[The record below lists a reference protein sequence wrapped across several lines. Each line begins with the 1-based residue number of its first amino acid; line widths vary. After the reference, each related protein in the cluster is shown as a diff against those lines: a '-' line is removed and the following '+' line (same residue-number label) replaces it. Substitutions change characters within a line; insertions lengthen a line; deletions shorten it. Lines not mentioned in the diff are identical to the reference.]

1 MALLEVRDLR
11 VTYSPRDSAAVRA
24 VDRVSFEVHDGEFVG
39 LLGESGCGKSTLG
52 NAVLRLLDRPAAI
65 TGGTIRFDG
74 RNVTTT
80 AEDELRS
87 LRWVDLSTVFQ
98 SSMNSLNPVITV
110 RRQFADTFAAHP
122 DALGND
128 LDGEARAAELLEM
141 VSLDRSVLRRFA
153 HELSGGMKQRVA
165 LALALALVLEPR
177 FVLLDEPT
185 TGLDVVVQR
194 EILDRLREL
203 QARLGFAVLFI
214 SHDLGTVIELADRVT
229 VMYAGEIVE
238 DQPAAEMVARHLHP
252 YSAGLLGS
260 YADPRDEVVEVEFI
274 PGRPPDLSQSHAGCL
289 FQPRCPVAVDACRTV
304 HPELL
309 PASRGQVRCLLVEQ
323 STDRS
328 VLETA
333 AALRHRDQLFAAGPS
348 VRIDAAPVLVVDG
361 VSKVYK
367 TRRGLST
374 TLTQAVDDV
383 SFALRPG
390 QVTALVGQS
399 GSGKTTIAR
408 ILTGVERPTA
418 GSIHFKDAP
427 VDRLR
432 RRALRKYRRHV
443 QLIFQDPFSALNPT
457 RTVAYALS
465 RPLRNHLGLDRPQ
478 AQARAAELLE
488 TVGMSPPEQYLDK
501 LPHQLSGGQRQR
513 VIIAR
518 ALAPEPE
525 VLIAD
530 EPISMLDVSIRAE
543 IIALL
548 DTLVRDHGI
557 AMLYITHDLLSA
569 RLLAGEVMVLNQGVM
584 VERGPTLELIGE
596 AKDPL
601 HPQAAGGHPPPGHA
615 RPDRISGAAV
625 GARRDTE
632 VRPEPARQVELVG
645 ETQGPRDLPVGQV
658 GQPQQRGRRLQPVH
672 APERGRRLADLC
684 REPAPERVVAQPRL
698 GRHGRQVRARGEIV
712 GEPAHRVHDLPAH
725 VGTVHGVVG
734 VDQPVGQRQQLM
746 LRDPAGPRRRTQ
758 YGAERLDRRR
768 RHRVPRA
775 ASGQVGERVEQ
786 RSREDHEQLS

>member
-1 MALLEVRDLR
+1 MALLEVRDLS

-24 VDRVSFEVHDGEFVG
+24 VNQVSFDVHDGEFVG

-52 NAVLRLLDRPAAI
+52 TAVLRLLDKPAAI

-74 RNVTTT
+74 RDVTTT
-80 AEDELRS
+80 TEDELRS

-110 RRQFADTFAAHP
+110 RRQFADTFEAHP

-128 LDGEARAAELLEM
+128 LDVDARAAELLEM
-141 VSLDRSVLRRFA
+141 VSLDRSVLGRFA

-165 LALALALVLEPR
+165 LALALALEPR

-194 EILDRLREL
+194 DILDRLREL

-214 SHDLGTVIELADRVT
+214 SHDLGTVMELADRVM

-238 DQPAAEMVARHLHP
+238 DQPAAQMVTGHLHP

-260 YADPRDEVVEVEFI
+260 YADPRDEVVKVEFI
-274 PGRPPDLSQSHAGCL
+274 PGRPPDLSQSHGGCL
-289 FQPRCPVAVDACRTV
+289 FQPRCPVAVDTCRTV

-309 PASRGQVRCLLVEQ
+309 PAELGQVRCLLVEQ
-323 STDRS
+323 TGDARA
-328 VLETA
+328 VLEKA
-333 AALRHRDQLFAAGPS
+333 AELRHRDQVFAAGPS
-348 VRIDAAPVLVVDG
+348 MRIDAEPVLVVDG
-361 VSKVYK
+361 VSKIYK

-374 TLTQAVDDV
+374 TVTKAVDDV

-390 QVTALVGQS
+390 HVTALVGQS

-408 ILTGVERPTA
+408 ILTGVERPTS
-418 GSIHFKDAP
+418 GSVRFKDAP
-427 VDRLR
+427 VDHLR

-443 QLIFQDPFSALNPT
+443 QLVFQDPFAALNPT

-465 RPLRNHLGLDRPQ
+465 RPLQNHVDLDRAQ
-478 AQARAAELLE
+478 ARARAAELLE
-488 TVGMSPPEQYLDK
+488 TVGMSPAEQYLDK

-513 VIIAR
+513 VVIAR

-548 DTLVRDHGI
+548 DQLVRDRGI

-584 VERGPTLELIGE
+584 VERGATLDVIGE
-596 AKDPL
+596 AKDPYTRKL
-601 HPQAAGGHPPPGHA
+601 LAAIP
-615 RPDRISGAAV
+615 RP
-625 GARRDTE
+625 GAR
-632 VRPEPARQVELVG
+632 
-645 ETQGPRDLPVGQV
+645 
-658 GQPQQRGRRLQPVH
+658 
-672 APERGRRLADLC
+672 
-684 REPAPERVVAQPRL
+684 
-698 GRHGRQVRARGEIV
+698 
-712 GEPAHRVHDLPAH
+712 
-725 VGTVHGVVG
+725 
-734 VDQPVGQRQQLM
+734 QL
-746 LRDPAGPRRRTQ
+746 T
-758 YGAERLDRRR
+758 
-768 RHRVPRA
+768 
-775 ASGQVGERVEQ
+775 
-786 RSREDHEQLS
+786 